1 MIGEELEAAG
11 GVSGG
16 KSPIFFHKPSGKL
29 SRGIRYG
36 AQCSA
41 GFPTHGRM
49 TPLEKFVNLLQ
60 QAVGQCEDPGV
71 WIMKEQQ
78 SDKARLTAIRD
89 ERKRLI
95 EQIWASEQTIERARK
110 RLAEL
115 AEAEKDL

>member
-1 MIGEELEAAG
+1 
-11 GVSGG
+11 
-16 KSPIFFHKPSGKL
+16 
-29 SRGIRYG
+29 
-36 AQCSA
+36 
-41 GFPTHGRM
+41 M

-95 EQIWASEQTIERARK
+95 EQIWASEQTIESARK

>member
-1 MIGEELEAAG
+1 
-11 GVSGG
+11 
-16 KSPIFFHKPSGKL
+16 
-29 SRGIRYG
+29 
-36 AQCSA
+36 
-41 GFPTHGRM
+41 
-49 TPLEKFVNLLQ
+49 
-60 QAVGQCEDPGV
+60 
-71 WIMKEQQ
+71 MKELQ

>member
-1 MIGEELEAAG
+1 
-11 GVSGG
+11 
-16 KSPIFFHKPSGKL
+16 
-29 SRGIRYG
+29 
-36 AQCSA
+36 
-41 GFPTHGRM
+41 
-49 TPLEKFVNLLQ
+49 
-60 QAVGQCEDPGV
+60 
-71 WIMKEQQ
+71 MKEQQ